1 MKSVRNKGN
10 SRVLTKICMV
20 ARLILDSVNAVE
32 RVWEGGKVEEH
43 QRVERKREGKVGLCI
58 DEGAKRLS
66 QAK

>member
-1 MKSVRNKGN
+1 
-10 SRVLTKICMV
+10 MV